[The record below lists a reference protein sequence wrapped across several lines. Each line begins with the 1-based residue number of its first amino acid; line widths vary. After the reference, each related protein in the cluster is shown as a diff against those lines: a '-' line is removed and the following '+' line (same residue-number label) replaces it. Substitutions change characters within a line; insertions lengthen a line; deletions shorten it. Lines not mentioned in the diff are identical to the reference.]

1 MNNELA
7 LCTYRQLVTGNHAPN
22 MDVWHSN
29 LAMKWHVFPEETLGV
44 AAENG
49 MKTAELHVS

>member
-44 AAENG
+44 AAKNG